1 MSIEYKMQTIPETQ
15 KRTRAKKGG
24 SVSDVAQHTSGL
36 IVPWAIL
43 LAKQALQGVLDK
55 PEEKKV
61 GIASSSKKTPAKKT
75 PAKKTPAKKQSGGN
89 CSSCAAASS
98 STKKTV
104 KGGSKEKAQ
113 NKNQYNELANKIQ
126 DFLSRY

>member
-1 MSIEYKMQTIPETQ
+1 MQNIPETQ

-24 SVSDVAQHTSGL
+24 SVSDVAQHTTGL
-36 IVPWAIL
+36 VVPWAIL

-55 PEEKKV
+55 PADSQV
-61 GIASSSKKTPAKKT
+61 GVASSAKKSQPVKKS
-75 PAKKTPAKKQSGGN
+75 PAAKKKQSGGG

-98 STKKTV
+98 STKK
-104 KGGSKEKAQ
+104 GGSNDKKKSTQ
-113 NKNQYNELANKIQ
+113 KNQYNELANKIQ

>member
-1 MSIEYKMQTIPETQ
+1 MQNIPEIQ

-24 SVSDVAQHTSGL
+24 SVSDVAQHTTGL
-36 IVPWAIL
+36 VVPWAIL

-55 PEEKKV
+55 PADSQV
-61 GIASSSKKTPAKKT
+61 GVASSAKKSPVKKS
-75 PAKKTPAKKQSGGN
+75 PAAKKKQSGGG

-98 STKKTV
+98 STKK
-104 KGGSKEKAQ
+104 GGSNDKKKSTQ
-113 NKNQYNELANKIQ
+113 KNQYNELANKIQ

>member
-1 MSIEYKMQTIPETQ
+1 MQNSVPETQ

-24 SVSDVAQHTSGL
+24 SMSDVATHTTGL
-36 IVPWAIL
+36 VVPWAIL

-55 PEEKKV
+55 PVEEKV
-61 GIASSSKKTPAKKT
+61 GVATSTKKSPAKKS
-75 PAKKTPAKKQSGGN
+75 PAAAKKKQSGGG

-98 STKKTV
+98 TSKKTV
-104 KGGSKEKAQ
+104 KGGSSDQKQSKQ
-113 NKNQYNELANKIQ
+113 KNEYNELASKIQ

>member
-1 MSIEYKMQTIPETQ
+1 MSIEYKMPNMPENQ
-15 KRTRAKKGG
+15 KRSRAKKGG

-61 GIASSSKKTPAKKT
+61 GVASSSKKSPAKKAT
-75 PAKKTPAKKQSGGN
+75 AKKQNGGG
-89 CSSCAAASS
+89 CSSCTAASS
-98 STKKTV
+98 STKKTA
-104 KGGSKEKAQ
+104 KGGSVK
-113 NKNQYNELANKIQ
+113 
-126 DFLSRY
+126 

>member
-1 MSIEYKMQTIPETQ
+1 MQNVLPETQ
-15 KRTRAKKGG
+15 KRSRAKKGG
-24 SVSDVAQHTSGL
+24 SMSDVAQHTSGL
-36 IVPWAIL
+36 VVPWAIL

-61 GIASSSKKTPAKKT
+61 GVASSSKKTPAKK
-75 PAKKTPAKKQSGGN
+75 PSSAKKQGGGG
-89 CSSCAAASS
+89 CSSCASASS
-98 STKKTV
+98 STKKAAA

-113 NKNQYNELANKIQ
+113 NKNQYNELATKIQ